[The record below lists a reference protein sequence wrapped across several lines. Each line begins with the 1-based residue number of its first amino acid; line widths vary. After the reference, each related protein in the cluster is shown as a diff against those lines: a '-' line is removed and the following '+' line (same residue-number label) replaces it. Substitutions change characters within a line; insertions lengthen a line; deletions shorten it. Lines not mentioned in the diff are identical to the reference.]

1 MLEKTG
7 SCFITKVLENVHL
20 GPDVVISMI
29 VRVISNSTL
38 KELLFDQGMKI
49 ERTDHGIR
57 EEKNSTFIVK
67 H

>member
-1 MLEKTG
+1 M
-7 SCFITKVLENVHL
+7 HL
-20 GPDVVISMI
+20 GPDVVISTI

-38 KELLFDQGMKI
+38 KDLLSDQGMKI
-49 ERTDHGIR
+49 ERTDQGIG